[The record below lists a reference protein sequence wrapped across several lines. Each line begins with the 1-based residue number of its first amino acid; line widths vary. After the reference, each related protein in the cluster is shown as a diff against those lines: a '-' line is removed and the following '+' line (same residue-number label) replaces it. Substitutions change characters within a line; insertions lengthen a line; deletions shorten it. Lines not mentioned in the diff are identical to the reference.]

1 MTNYTV
7 ILILIWYL
15 GGWDNP
21 IKIFTSI
28 IVAGIATEAMVS
40 IVKCNNLSR
49 FTLTL
54 LFQKIVEYILIGIGN
69 TMDTYLLKGEISF
82 RELSIMFY
90 TTYECLK
97 ILYNAS
103 EIGLPVPYKIKK
115 ILECIFDRDKKEAQ
129 TEKQQ
134 RNNIVEDENDCQ
146 NQ

>member
-28 IVAGIATEAMVS
+28 TVAGIATEAMAS

-69 TMDTYLLKGEISF
+69 TMDTYLLEGDISF

-115 ILECIFDRDKKEAQ
+115 ILECIFDRDKKEIQA
-129 TEKQQ
+129 EKQQ
-134 RNNIVEDENDCQ
+134 RNNIVENDC
-146 NQ
+146 

>member
-1 MTNYTV
+1 MINNNL
-7 ILILIWYL
+7 ILILVWYL

-21 IKIFTSI
+21 IKVFTSI
-28 IVAGIATEAMVS
+28 IVAGIATEAMAS
-40 IVKCNNLSR
+40 IVKNNNLSR

-69 TMDTYLLKGEISF
+69 TMDTYLLEGEISF
-82 RELSIMFY
+82 RELSIVFY

-115 ILECIFDRDKKEAQ
+115 ILECIFDRDKKEVQA
-129 TEKQQ
+129 EKQQ
-134 RNNIVEDENDCQ
+134 RSNFVEDENDRQ

>member
-28 IVAGIATEAMVS
+28 IVAGIATEAMAS

-69 TMDTYLLKGEISF
+69 TMDTYLLEGDISF

-115 ILECIFDRDKKEAQ
+115 ILECIFDRDKKEIQA
-129 TEKQQ
+129 EKQQ
-134 RNNIVEDENDCQ
+134 RNNIVENNCQ